1 MSSENN
7 VNSGSK
13 AVIRKRIKAVR
24 NAMDR
29 ADCVRRAELICKR
42 LSELPEYVNARNI
55 CAYISKGNEVD
66 TKLIIERAWADGK
79 HVYVPKVYGKE
90 MEFIEIADYGELAPG
105 NFGILEPKSDDRS
118 EIKDGLMFMP
128 GVAFDKTRSRIGFG
142 GGYYDRYLE
151 KHEYLVTA
159 ALAYDCQIVESIA
172 SEQTDIKPHII
183 VTESR
188 VIS

>member
-29 ADCVRRAELICKR
+29 ADCVRRSELICKR

-79 HVYVPKVYGKE
+79 HVYVPKVYSNQSPMTG
-90 MEFIEIADYGELAPG
+90 A
-105 NFGILEPKSDDRS
+105 RS
-118 EIKDGLMFMP
+118 
-128 GVAFDKTRSRIGFG
+128 KT
-142 GGYYDRYLE
+142 D
-151 KHEYLVTA
+151 
-159 ALAYDCQIVESIA
+159 
-172 SEQTDIKPHII
+172 
-183 VTESR
+183 
-188 VIS
+188 

>member
-29 ADCVRRAELICKR
+29 ADCVRRSELICKR

-90 MEFIEIADYGELAPG
+90 
-105 NFGILEPKSDDRS
+105 ILLLETLEYSNQSPMTGVRS
-118 EIKDGLMFMP
+118 
-128 GVAFDKTRSRIGFG
+128 KT
-142 GGYYDRYLE
+142 D
-151 KHEYLVTA
+151 
-159 ALAYDCQIVESIA
+159 
-172 SEQTDIKPHII
+172 
-183 VTESR
+183 
-188 VIS
+188 

>member
-13 AVIRKRIKAVR
+13 AVIRKRIKEVR

-29 ADCVRRAELICKR
+29 ADCVRRSELICKR

-90 MEFIEIADYGELAPG
+90 PQGAAEVQRY
-105 NFGILEPKSDDRS
+105 RS